1 MELLIIVVME
11 IQLVLIGHKLVN
23 VQEILIICQ
32 QTAVKVVKV
41 CKHYFY
47 KFCVFKKTN
56 FKVLVKYVMMI
67 MQAVKVGLEQVFV
80 LEYIPIT
87 CQSFVRKV
95 VKSADLLTTS
105 LYSIYHY
112 LHYLIKY
119 IYI

>member
-1 MELLIIVVME
+1 MDVVEEVVEVELLIIVVMK

-32 QTAVKVVKV
+32 QTAVKVV
-41 CKHYFY
+41 
-47 KFCVFKKTN
+47 
-56 FKVLVKYVMMI
+56 KVLVKYVMMI